1 MKLFFLLARVPYPT
15 EKGDKLRAFHQITHL
30 SKQHEIVICALNE
43 GVLHDDAIPVLSK
56 YASAVHVIP
65 ISKSIIISNLTKAL
79 FTGKPLQVGYYYN
92 QATRKIIHSL
102 IKKYQPDHIF
112 CQLIRMAEYLK
123 DVPIPKTLDYQDVF
137 SKGVERRVATSSI
150 FMRPFLKLEYQR
162 LLDYERMARVVKGI
176 EEVVAELVSSAE
188 L

>member
-30 SKQHEIVICALNE
+30 SKHHEIIICALNE

-56 YASAVHVIP
+56 YASAVHIIP
-65 ISKSIIISNLTKAL
+65 ISKPTIISNIARAL

-92 QATRKIIHSL
+92 KSTQKIIHSL

-112 CQLIRMAEYLK
+112 CQLIRN
-123 DVPIPKTLDYQDVF
+123 TLTIYQSTRPLITRMSSPLEWKAGWRHLLF
-137 SKGVERRVATSSI
+137 SCVHS
-150 FMRPFLKLEYQR
+150 
-162 LLDYERMARVVKGI
+162 
-176 EEVVAELVSSAE
+176 
-188 L
+188 